1 MKIFMIACVTSDMYI
16 GYNNNLLVSLKPDM
30 AHFKQITM
38 GHTVVMGKNTYLS
51 LPDKKPLPHRTNV
64 IISTTMSEAPEGFKL
79 FHSVNDFLNAYH
91 DYDGTVFVIGGAK
104 IYDAFMPFA
113 EKVYLTHVHR
123 TVRDLYSGDEIDY
136 TKLTK
141 FPDSVYEIK
150 WYLQISVDEIC
161 LDKRFGIVHYNFLT
175 LLRR

>member
-16 GYNNNLLVSLKPDM
+16 GYRNNLLVSLKPDM
-30 AHFKQITM
+30 NHFKQATM

-51 LPDKKPLPHRTNV
+51 LPGKKPLPHRTNV

-91 DYDGTVFVIGGAK
+91 DYEGTVFVIGGSK

-113 EKVYLTHVHR
+113 EKIYFTHVQR
-123 TVRDLYSGDEIDY
+123 TIAELYSEDEIDY
-136 TKLTK
+136 SALVK
-141 FPDSVYEIK
+141 FPNSLCKYSWDF
-150 WYLQISVDEIC
+150 QRSVDECCI
-161 LDKRFGIVHYNFLT
+161 DEKFGIVRYCFLT

>member
-1 MKIFMIACVTSDMYI
+1 
-16 GYNNNLLVSLKPDM
+16 
-30 AHFKQITM
+30 
-38 GHTVVMGKNTYLS
+38 
-51 LPDKKPLPHRTNV
+51 
-64 IISTTMSEAPEGFKL
+64 MSEAPEGFKL

-104 IYDAFMPFA
+104 IYDAFMPFV

-123 TVRDLYSGDEIDY
+123 TIRDLYSGDEIDY